1 MALEERKGPI
11 DLAFLGSRRRWHGD
25 PSVLIMKYLAA
36 LIAFCCINLK
46 TAKALGLAAL
56 AAGERRR
63 SDRVRTSSAAVH
75 ESGMALNVDKR
86 CPLKCRQ
93 LEDKRTSPRH
103 RESDQND
110 P

>member
-75 ESGMALNVDKR
+75 ESGNVKVFG
-86 CPLKCRQ
+86 CRPGG
-93 LEDKRTSPRH
+93 EGATNSGAGVGKPPREETA
-103 RESDQND
+103 RD
-110 P
+110 